1 MIKFFL
7 IGEVVKSC
15 LAVGGMS
22 EAAKGTWRLVMQLGL
37 GCLFVYAGGMKLFVS
52 GLDEF
57 VKEIGNYQLVSAP
70 LDAVIAYSLP
80 WLEVLVGLFLLVN
93 FQIRAASLWALLM
106 TLVFLFGISSGWWR
120 GIDLHCGCFGK
131 SLEAVNYP
139 RKISA
144 LLLQLAACIGVYL
157 WRDCSFIKKK

>member
-1 MIKFFL
+1 MND
-7 IGEVVKSC
+7 
-15 LAVGGMS
+15 
-22 EAAKGTWRLVMQLGL
+22 AAKGTCRLVMQVGIACIFL
-37 GCLFVYAGGMKLFVS
+37 YAGGMKLFVS

-80 WLEVLVGLFLLVN
+80 WLELLVGLCLLVN
-93 FQIRAASLWALLM
+93 LQIRAASLWALLM
-106 TLVFLFGISSGWWR
+106 TVVFLIGIGSAWWR

-139 RKISA
+139 WKVTA
-144 LLLQLAACIGVYL
+144 LILQLAACIVIFL
-157 WRDCSFIKKK
+157 WRNCSFQSNK